1 MWATVCEVHGA
12 VSVGRNISE
21 RETTAATVADA
32 VSA

>member
-1 MWATVCEVHGA
+1 MWATVCEARGA

-21 RETTAATVADA
+21 RKTTVATVADA